1 MSAFLFNA
9 SLQSYRFL
17 QYPTE
22 KAKGAFCVCSF
33 RSAILPWGRHCHSGP
48 VESSYGFDSDK
59 GKDRKRANR
68 VTGWS
73 HHVTSLLILF
83 PVQQETSWAVAF
95 FNKSILWR
103 NPVGFWEVFYAGL
116 NAKRVKPDFMPWD
129 WVCHVINKPIFWLQM
144 ELPASQRPWQGLVSF
159 ILFEWTASPIQ
170 EREVMIFSLYNS
182 TEPHSHITITV

>member
-1 MSAFLFNA
+1 MLLCSLIGFYSIPLKKRKAPFVCVLSGLRYSPEAGIVILGQFNHRMA
-9 SLQSYRFL
+9 SIQIKEKIEREL
-17 QYPTE
+17 TE
-22 KAKGAFCVCSF
+22 LLVGATMLHLYWFYSPCS
-33 RSAILPWGRHCHSGP
+33 
-48 VESSYGFDSDK
+48 
-59 GKDRKRANR
+59 KRRA
-68 VTGWS
+68 G
-73 HHVTSLLILF
+73 LLH
-83 PVQQETSWAVAF
+83 F